1 VLRADEANP
10 VTHRRDFIRLVSVA
24 LLAAS
29 LVTRAQQSGKV
40 PRIAFLGLNSA
51 ESAQQLLVAFR
62 EGLRE
67 RGWVDGKNI
76 IIELRFA
83 HGKVERLPALVA
95 ELVNLKIDIIVATSS
110 VTTRIAKDATKTIPI
125 VMATSADALG
135 EGFVSNLA
143 HPGGNVT
150 GMTFFAGPESAGK
163 QLELLKT
170 AIPTAARIAVLTN
183 PTSGAHAAFIRESRS
198 AARVFGVQ
206 LQVSEAGAPDELDA
220 AFAAMTRDR
229 AAALLVVSDAMF
241 YGQRRRIVDLAAT
254 SKLAVMYSQK
264 EFVDAGGLMSY
275 GANLPDM
282 YRRSSAHV
290 DKILKGMKPGDIPV
304 EQPTTFELV
313 INLNTAKA
321 LGLAIPQSLLLRAD
335 QVIQ

>member
-1 VLRADEANP
+1 
-10 VTHRRDFIRLVSVA
+10 VTHRRDFIRVVSVA
-24 LLAAS
+24 LLAAP
-29 LVTRAQQSGKV
+29 VFTAAQHSGKA
-40 PRIAFLGLNSA
+40 PRIAFIGLNSA
-51 ESAQQLLVAFR
+51 QSAQQLLVAFR
-62 EGLRE
+62 QGLRE
-67 RGWVDGKNI
+67 RGWVDGENI

-83 HGKVERLPALVA
+83 DGKVERLPALVA
-95 ELVNLKIDIIVATSS
+95 GLVNLKIDIIVATSS
-110 VTTRIAKDATKTIPI
+110 VTTRIAKEATKTIPI

-135 EGFVSNLA
+135 EGFVNNLA

-150 GMTFFAGPESAGK
+150 GMTFFAGPENAGK

-198 AARVFGVQ
+198 AARALGAQ
-206 LQVSEAGAPDELDA
+206 LLVSEARSPDELDA
-220 AFAAMTRDR
+220 AFAAMTRER
-229 AAALLVVSDAMF
+229 AGALIVVSDAMF

-254 SKLAVMYSQK
+254 SRLPVIYSQK
-264 EFVDAGGLMSY
+264 EFVDTGGLMSY

-282 YRRSSAHV
+282 YRRAAAHV
-290 DKILKGMKPGDIPV
+290 DKILKGTKPGDIPV

-321 LGLAIPQSLLLRAD
+321 LGLTIPQSLLLRAD